1 MKLFDEE
8 LGKIYIRTWWYPE
21 RLGNGYLYFIE
32 LRMRDF
38 ARLCLGYIHSWQD
51 LMEYAKR
58 RALYHPRQGWVE
70 SESSI
75 KIMLHAAWI
84 ET

>member
-1 MKLFDEE
+1 
-8 LGKIYIRTWWYPE
+8 
-21 RLGNGYLYFIE
+21 
-32 LRMRDF
+32 MRDF

-75 KIMLHAAWI
+75 KIMLHDAWI
-84 ET
+84 ETEVIKVGFEHLTDHKVTNGLFAETWNKRQKIEG